1 MNKLVIASI
10 TVVLPDVVSQVTLVP
25 YHRDNLKT

>member
-1 MNKLVIASI
+1 MNKLVIVSI

-25 YHRDNLKT
+25 YHRDKT